1 MGAVERVSLEP
12 AWVLHR
18 YPYRDSSLLVE
29 VFTHAYGRVGLVA
42 RGARSP
48 KSRRHG
54 ELQLLRPLLLSW
66 TLRGELGTLTGA
78 EARAMPVAGDGRK
91 VLCVSYLN
99 ELLLR
104 LLTRHDPHPA
114 LFTAYE
120 QAIEGLGEVEE
131 LALRY
136 FEKHLLQE
144 LGYGLLLD
152 REFDSGAVIDPSALY
167 EYRLEQGPVRC
178 RQQGGEGIYL
188 QGASLLALSN
198 ESLDGR
204 RVCREVRRLTRAA
217 LSLYLGAR
225 PLKTRAVLNQLAS
238 MISLRPPPDDAT
250 GNRTGVETGG

>member
-29 VFTHAYGRVGLVA
+29 VFSRTHGRVGLVA

-48 KSRRHG
+48 KSRRNG

-66 TLRGELGTLTGA
+66 TMRGELGTLTGA
-78 EARAMPVAGDGRK
+78 EARALPVPADGRR

-104 LLTRHDPHPA
+104 LLTRYDPHPA

-120 QAIEGLGEVEE
+120 RAIEDLGEAEE
-131 LALRY
+131 QALRY

-152 REFDSGAVIDPSALY
+152 REFDTGVVVDPSALY

-178 RQQGGEGIYL
+178 RQQDGEGIYL
-188 QGASLLALSN
+188 QGASLLALS
-198 ESLDGR
+198 EECLEGR
-204 RVCREVRRLTRAA
+204 RACHEVRRLTRAA

-225 PLKTRAVLNQLAS
+225 PLKTRVVLNQLAS
-238 MISLRPPPDDAT
+238 MISLRRPTTDAT
-250 GNRTGVETGG
+250 DKGINLETGG